1 MSPRVA
7 PSVSMSLVVPA
18 PTALACLALCC
29 AIVGCARPTPQT
41 ADRTADRSM
50 MSVVVAPR
58 AVASAS
64 VERTTGATP
73 IRSSPMPA
81 RPAAPSLYV
90 ASGLSPLP
98 PQCHGADASGILYAN
113 AEVEPY
119 LAANPL
125 DPRILVGTWQQD
137 RWSNGSA
144 RALLAATSFD
154 GGRSWTRQ
162 PLPFSRCGG
171 GSVLN
176 GGDYERASDPWVS
189 YSPNG
194 VVHAMALSTKGGVFQ
209 AGSANAMLASRSL
222 DHGRTWSN
230 PIALIRDGA
239 AAFNDKNA
247 MTADPHDANF
257 VYAVWDRLIDANDSG
272 PAYFARSV
280 DGGASWQPARP
291 IHDPGSRNQTIG
303 NQIVVLPNGVLI
315 DVFNQIDR
323 PLLGPQRARVGIVR
337 SFDRGATWSAPIY
350 VADLL
355 AVGTRDP
362 QSGANVRD
370 GSIIPTIAAS
380 PHGEL
385 YAVWQ
390 DARFGSGAFD
400 AIALSR
406 SIDSGATWSAPIRV
420 NAVASA
426 AAFTPSVRVGRDGV
440 VAVSYY
446 DLRNDTATAPL
457 TAGVWLAR
465 SGDGGATWTEQRIGA
480 SFDLLS
486 APNANGF
493 FVGDYQGLIEADGVL
508 VAFYGK
514 ANDGDTLNRTDI
526 VAAPMPYLPPIAVA
540 TASAATKRA
549 ALRDRGA
556 PPDFKP
562 GPRLRQRVDAN
573 LRRRLREPPAQGVE
587 PRVMPHY
594 AFASLLQR

>member
-1 MSPRVA
+1 MQIRHA
-7 PSVSMSLVVPA
+7 TPA
-18 PTALACLALCC
+18 PVLIFSLCC
-29 AIVGCARPTPQT
+29 AVAACGRSATPQPNRSESVAT
-41 ADRTADRSM
+41 ARTSVAGASNADAAGTPPVRS
-50 MSVVVAPR
+50 R
-58 AVASAS
+58 
-64 VERTTGATP
+64 
-73 IRSSPMPA
+73 PMPA

-90 ASGLSPLP
+90 ASAETPLP
-98 PQCHGADASGILYAN
+98 PLCQGATTSGILYAN
-113 AEVEPY
+113 AEVEPF
-119 LAANPL
+119 LAVNPL
-125 DPRILVGTWQQD
+125 DSRILVGTWQQD
-137 RWSNGSA
+137 RYSNGSA

-194 VVHAMALSTKGGVFQ
+194 VVHAMSLSTNGGSFQ
-209 AGSANAMLASRSL
+209 VGSANAMLASRSF

-230 PIALIRDGA
+230 PIALIRDGT

-247 MTADPHDANF
+247 LTADPNDANF

-280 DGGASWQPARP
+280 DGGASWEPARP

-323 PLLGPQRARVGIVR
+323 PTLGPQRSRVGMVR

-355 AVGTRDP
+355 AVGTSDP
-362 QSGANVRD
+362 QSGARVRD
-370 GSIIPTIAAS
+370 GSIIPSIAVS
-380 PHGEL
+380 PLGEV

-420 NAVASA
+420 NAVVGA
-426 AAFTPSVRVGRDGV
+426 AAFTPSVSVSRDGV

-446 DLRNDTATAPL
+446 DLRYDTATSPL
-457 TAGVWLAR
+457 STQVWLAR
-465 SGDGGATWTEQRIGA
+465 SGDGGVTWSEQSVGGV
-480 SFDLLS
+480 FDLS
-486 APNANGF
+486 YAPNANGM
-493 FVGDYQGLIEADGVL
+493 FVGDYQGLVDADGVF
-508 VAFYGK
+508 VALYGK
-514 ANDGDTLNRTDI
+514 ANDGDLENRSDI
-526 VAAPMPYLPPIAVA
+526 VAAPMSYLPPVA
-540 TASAATKRA
+540 TTVAGAAAKRA
-549 ALRDRGA
+549 ALRARGA
-556 PPDFKP
+556 PEGFKI

-573 LRRRLREPPAQGVE
+573 LRRRLREPPAPGAE
-587 PRVMPHY
+587 PRVLPHDW
-594 AFASLLQR
+594 FASVLQR

>member
-1 MSPRVA
+1 MLPRPA
-7 PSVSMSLVVPA
+7 TFVPA
-18 PTALACLALCC
+18 SIVFLCC
-29 AIVGCARPTPQT
+29 AIAACARPAPQSASRDAISVASQT
-41 ADRTADRSM
+41 QRTA
-50 MSVVVAPR
+50 VVVSAAGAPPVR
-58 AVASAS
+58 
-64 VERTTGATP
+64 P
-73 IRSSPMPA
+73 PPMPA

-90 ASGLSPLP
+90 VSAETPLP
-98 PQCHGADASGILYAN
+98 PLCQGGASSGILYAN

-137 RWSNGSA
+137 RWSNGSS

-154 GGRSWTRQ
+154 GGRRWTRQ

-194 VVHAMALSTKGGVFQ
+194 VVHAMALSTSGGAFQ
-209 AGSANAMLASRSL
+209 AGSVNAMLASRSF

-303 NQIVVLPNGVLI
+303 NQVVVLPNGVLI

-362 QSGANVRD
+362 ITGATVRD
-370 GSIIPTIAAS
+370 GSIIPNIAVS
-380 PHGEL
+380 PNGEL

-390 DARFGSGAFD
+390 DARFGNGAFD
-400 AIALSR
+400 GIALSR
-406 SIDSGATWSAPIRV
+406 SIDSGATWSVPIRA
-420 NAVASA
+420 NAVVGV
-426 AAFTPSVRVGRDGV
+426 AAFTPSIRVDRDGV

-457 TAGVWLAR
+457 TADVWFAR

-480 SFDLLS
+480 SFDLS
-486 APNANGF
+486 FAPNANGF
-493 FVGDYQGLIEADGVL
+493 FVGDYQGLIDAGGVF

-514 ANDGDTLNRTDI
+514 ANDGDVENRTDI
-526 VAAPMPYLPPIAVA
+526 VSAPMPYLPPVAIA

-549 ALRDRGA
+549 ALRERGA
-556 PPDFKP
+556 PLDFKP

-573 LRRRLREPPAQGVE
+573 LRKRLREPPAPGVE
-587 PRVMPHY
+587 PRALPHY
-594 AFASLLQR
+594 AFASVLQR